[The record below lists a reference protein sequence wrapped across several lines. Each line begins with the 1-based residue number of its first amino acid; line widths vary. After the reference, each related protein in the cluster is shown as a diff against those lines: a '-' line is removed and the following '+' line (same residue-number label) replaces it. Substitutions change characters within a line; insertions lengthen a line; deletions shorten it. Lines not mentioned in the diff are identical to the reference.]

1 MYVDETIDGFVNLM
15 EMNKQEAKE
24 LMEMI
29 GGAGLLHR
37 RTFNN
42 IHNELLALIN

>member
-15 EMNKQEAKE
+15 EMNKKEATV

-29 GGAGLLHR
+29 RRAGLLHR